1 MKYHF
6 KVGRGKTIILND
18 TDTFTDLGFSILKEY
33 RIWPDHLFMFEFENG
48 EATNSATPL
57 GPFNDYREV
66 SIEAKL
72 KSRHLVIGEVMTLI
86 YDYSSDWTRKVTLVE
101 ISSDKEDRAKKSKKT
116 EEPHSMT
123 KEELTQIRESLSLT
137 KKEFAE
143 KIGVKPMLLGRY
155 ESGGCK
161 IPENVADIAKALV
174 SPAEEDAATLIKQI
188 RESLSLSK
196 SALAKLIGVSA
207 SAVGNYESGKN
218 KPKDEIMSKIKELVT
233 EAAAPAIQ
241 GDEKTEDTID
251 EKKEESATPVDEE
264 QSVASATAEEIMPAP
279 IEEEKKPS
287 SIVIESQMGGSITTD
302 EILSK
307 LPDGVDT
314 VYVKPEENAAY
325 WVKGE
330 ASGVVNLW

>member
-18 TDTFTDLGFSILKEY
+18 TDTFTDLGFAILKKY

-86 YDYSSDWTRKVTLVE
+86 YDYSSDWTRNVTLVE
-101 ISSDKEDRAKKSKKT
+101 ISSDKEDRTKKSKKT

-123 KEELTQIRESLSLT
+123 KEELTQIRETLSLT

-161 IPENVADIAKALV
+161 IPENVADVAKSLLT
-174 SPAEEDAATLIKQI
+174 PPEEDASDLIKQI

-196 SALAKLIGVSA
+196 SALAKLVGVSGTA
-207 SAVGNYESGKN
+207 IGNYESGKS
-218 KPKDEIMSKIKELVT
+218 KPKDEILSKIKELVKEK
-233 EAAAPAIQ
+233 EAAPVTQ
-241 GDEKTEDTID
+241 TDEKVETAPE
-251 EKKEESATPVDEE
+251 KEESAPVDEKE
-264 QSVASATAEEIMPAP
+264 DAATAEEIMAAP
-279 IEEEKKPS
+279 IEEEKKLT
-287 SIVIESQMGGSITTD
+287 SIVIESKMGSKITTE
-302 EILSK
+302 EILSR
-307 LPDGVDT
+307 LPDGCDT

-325 WVKGE
+325 WVKGNE
-330 ASGVVNLW
+330 SGVINLW